1 MGKNKNRGER
11 GGQRRERGNAAV
23 QSEEQAES
31 RPSQEPMQSAGGF
44 DQVTRKRQKRFGH
57 N

>member
-1 MGKNKNRGER
+1 VGKNKNRGER
-11 GGQRRERGNAAV
+11 GGQRPERSSAAGHTEAKDRSPEQEPV
-23 QSEEQAES
+23 QS
-31 RPSQEPMQSAGGF
+31 PSGF